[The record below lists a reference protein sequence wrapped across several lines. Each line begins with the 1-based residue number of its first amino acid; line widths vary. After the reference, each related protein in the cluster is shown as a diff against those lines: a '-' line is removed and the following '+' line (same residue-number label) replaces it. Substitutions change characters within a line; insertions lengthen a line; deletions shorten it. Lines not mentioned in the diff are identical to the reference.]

1 MVSFITCNNI
11 LSLSQSGKNLMLS
24 NSLRNTNRKDKVEPT
39 MNKLKISIFE
49 SPILQSFLVK
59 SNLTINLPNLVKT
72 LSSIIEKQSNTE
84 GNFRSGTIT
93 AIKYKNIIKG
103 KDDLF
108 KTKTGFKNAC
118 HLIMCHT
125 LDKRK
130 KKMIHIKITAIGT
143 FQVVGIP
150 AVDVEKV
157 VYKIFLLLEKINKNI
172 DIFKYVSA
180 IDILNKKSEQNS
192 SLQPLSQSDKTENF
206 SVKSTIDTNNRLE
219 IVIIPILNNYM
230 LTLDQK
236 TIQKIFCNSKEQIV
250 QKFKDNNFI
259 IVLIPNDPAISIKH
273 SFNYNDFSN
282 HPVRYITWNKKYGK
296 IIRYIEYDSYTT
308 LLNDVQKK
316 NATDT
321 KYVTLRLYSTGKV
334 LISGFNEILIKQSID
349 KFFSICDQF

>member
-1 MVSFITCNNI
+1 
-11 LSLSQSGKNLMLS
+11 
-24 NSLRNTNRKDKVEPT
+24 
-39 MNKLKISIFE
+39 
-49 SPILQSFLVK
+49 
-59 SNLTINLPNLVKT
+59 
-72 LSSIIEKQSNTE
+72 
-84 GNFRSGTIT
+84 
-93 AIKYKNIIKG
+93 
-103 KDDLF
+103 
-108 KTKTGFKNAC
+108 
-118 HLIMCHT
+118 
-125 LDKRK
+125 
-130 KKMIHIKITAIGT
+130 
-143 FQVVGIP
+143 
-150 AVDVEKV
+150 
-157 VYKIFLLLEKINKNI
+157 
-172 DIFKYVSA
+172 
-180 IDILNKKSEQNS
+180 
-192 SLQPLSQSDKTENF
+192 
-206 SVKSTIDTNNRLE
+206 
-219 IVIIPILNNYM
+219 M

>member
-1 MVSFITCNNI
+1 MSSSNNVVTKPFDQALI
-11 LSLSQSGKNLMLS
+11 DQDRTDKNKESSEL
-24 NSLRNTNRKDKVEPT
+24 KPK
-39 MNKLKISIFE
+39 NKSKINIFDF
-49 SPILQSFLVK
+49 PILQSFLVK
-59 SNLTINLPNLVKT
+59 SNLLIDLTKFVESL
-72 LSSIIEKQSNTE
+72 SIIIDQQTKGAALS
-84 GNFRSGTIT
+84 RSGTVI
-93 AIKYKNIIKG
+93 AVKYKNTIKG

-108 KTKTGFKNAC
+108 KTKNGFKNAC

-157 VYKIFLLLEKINKNI
+157 VYKVFLLLEKINKTI

-180 IDILNKKSEQNS
+180 TKNQNS
-192 SLQPLSQSDKTENF
+192 NKDKTENS
-206 SVKSTIDTNNRLE
+206 SVKLNLKENNRLE
-219 IVIIPILNNYM
+219 IVIVPILNNYM

-236 TIQKIFCNSKEQIV
+236 TTQKIFCNPKEQLV

-259 IVLIPNDPAISIKH
+259 IVLIPNDPAISIKN
-273 SFNYNDFSN
+273 SFTYNDFRN

-308 LLNDVQKK
+308 LLNDIQVK
-316 NATDT
+316 NAKDT

-334 LISGFNEILIKQSID
+334 LISGFDEILIKTSLD
-349 KFFSICDQF
+349 KFLFICDQF